1 MNAIACIIITNDF
14 KENKLFLLLFIL
26 SVSTMNRCCP
36 VADQRGVSG
45 DQCFWME
52 SYGLNLFVLGWK
64 HHPPLLSV
72 AVKRKFWKL
81 RSSLQKLK
89 DVSMIWY
96 TSMYY
101 LYYRWPCKF
110 SICGTALH
118 SSFMPTK
125 MHQMQLISIIY
136 LSNITQWFWI

>member
-14 KENKLFLLLFIL
+14 KENKFFCCYSFYQFQQWTDVVQWLIKGGFLEINAFEWRVMVWTSL
-26 SVSTMNRCCP
+26 SWFGNTTLPFC
-36 VADQRGVSG
+36 
-45 DQCFWME
+45 
-52 SYGLNLFVLGWK
+52 
-64 HHPPLLSV
+64 H

-101 LYYRWPCKF
+101 LYDRWLF